1 MATTDGERATR
12 YVVIALAAGLATLL
26 LLAVAAGSF
35 LAGRALAGGDVQA
48 GQDDDADAEADGA
61 GGGGGETVYY
71 CSMHPEQRSTDPDDT
86 CPICGMDLVPMP
98 ADADDEDDRDLPVLR
113 LSERSHRLLE
123 LETTPVER
131 RLLEMD
137 VRFVGRLAED
147 ERATRR
153 VAVRADSY
161 IEALHVH
168 YVGQRVEAGEVLAEL
183 YSPAVT
189 AAARE
194 LLLVARRDSGA
205 LEAARA
211 RLARLGVDDAQIDA
225 ILEAGEPPRT
235 YELRSTAAGTVQE
248 LGARQGD
255 RLADGQA
262 LLRLTDLSSLW
273 LNLEAYESDLQWL
286 ERGQTAHFSVQ
297 AQPGRTFEGEVSFI
311 EPTVD
316 ERTRTARVRLDVGNE
331 DGRLKPGMFARGAVM
346 VEATGVVGLAGDD
359 GDAPLVIPR
368 SAPLITGR
376 RAVVY
381 VKLPDAERPSYEGRQ
396 VTLGPRVGEH
406 YIVVEGLAEGEQVV
420 TRGAFKLDSEL
431 QIRGRP
437 SMMARGER
445 FGEPVDEAPRVPH
458 DHAAHAVDPREVDA
472 TFATW
477 AAEAFEQYLALVAA
491 LADDEFD
498 AAHAA
503 VVAYHD
509 HLLAVDVEPLD
520 DTQREAWQAVDAE
533 LHAALHAMAD
543 ADELEGV
550 REHLEHL
557 SDYTAL
563 VVTAFAAEQVASA
576 YWLHCPM
583 AFDNRGADWLQADE
597 QVANPYFGEAMLRCG
612 EVTGDLLE
620 DDADDADAPDHDHA
634 VEAGGDDYPLDV
646 CVVSGLSLDAMGGPV
661 SYDHEGREVR
671 FCCAACVPDFEDDPE
686 RYLAK
691 LDDAEGGDD

>member
-12 YVVIALAAGLATLL
+12 YLVIALAAGLVTLL

-48 GQDDDADAEADGA
+48 GHDDEADAEPDGDA
-61 GGGGGETVYY
+61 TVYY
-71 CSMHPEQRSTDPDDT
+71 CSMHPEQRSTDPNDT
-86 CPICGMDLVPMP
+86 CPICGMALVEMP
-98 ADADDEDDRDLPVLR
+98 ADVDDEDDRDLPVLR

-137 VRFVGRLAED
+137 VSFVGRLAED

-161 IEALHVH
+161 VERLHVH

-194 LLLVARRDSGA
+194 LLLVAQRDGA
-205 LEAARA
+205 SLEAARA
-211 RLARLGVDDAQIDA
+211 RLTRLGVDDAQIDA
-225 ILEAGEPPRT
+225 IIEAGEPPRT

-255 RLADGQA
+255 RLTDGQA
-262 LLRLTDLSSLW
+262 LVRVTDLSSLW

-286 ERGQTAHFSVQ
+286 ELGQAARFSIQ

-346 VEATGVVGLAGDD
+346 VEVAGVAGDD

-368 SAPLITGR
+368 SAPLLTGR

-381 VKLPDAERPSYEGRQ
+381 VKLPATERPSYEGRQ
-396 VTLGPRVGEH
+396 VTLGPRAGEH
-406 YIVVEGLAEGEQVV
+406 YVVVEGLEEGERVV

-445 FGEPVDEAPRVPH
+445 FGEPVDETPRVPH
-458 DHAAHAVDPREVDA
+458 DHAAHAVDARDVDA
-472 TFATW
+472 SFATW

-491 LADDEFD
+491 LAEDDLD
-498 AAHAA
+498 AARSA
-503 VVAYHD
+503 VAAYHD

-520 DTQREAWQAVDAE
+520 EAQREAWRALDAE

-543 ADELEGV
+543 GDDIEAL

-563 VVTAFAAEQVASA
+563 VVSAFAGEHVASA

-583 AFDNRGADWLQADE
+583 AFDNRGADWLQADDE
-597 QVANPYFGEAMLRCG
+597 VANPYFGASMLRCG
-612 EVTGDLLE
+612 EVTGDLLA
-620 DDADDADAPDHDHA
+620 DDADDDAEAPVHDHA
-634 VEAGGDDYPLDV
+634 GHADGEDDYPLEV
-646 CVVSGLSLDAMGGPV
+646 CVVSGLSLDAMGGAV
-661 SYDHEGREVR
+661 SHEHEGREVR
-671 FCCAACVPDFEDDPE
+671 FCCAACLPEFEADPE
-686 RYLAK
+686 RFLAT
-691 LDDAEGGDD
+691 LDEAEGGDD